1 MPERKLSLFRRLGL
15 AFSAFWRTLS
25 NREFAA
31 GVRELRRQGPAALL
45 KTLRE
50 TERAP
55 ALKEASPDAALQ
67 LLELLQRE
75 GRLVDFIQEDVA
87 GYSDAEIGAAVRV
100 VHEGCRRVL
109 REHFAIEPVRDGQ
122 EGSRVTLEAGFDP
135 SAIRLTGNV
144 VGEPPF
150 HGVLAHRGW
159 RVVDVRL
166 PKIAATHDVRVLAP
180 AEVEL

>member
-1 MPERKLSLFRRLGL
+1 MPEQKLSFFRRLGL
-15 AFSAFWRTLS
+15 AFSALWRTLS
-25 NREFAA
+25 NRAFAA
-31 GVRELRRQGPAALL
+31 GVYELRRRGPAALL
-45 KTLRE
+45 EAFRE
-50 TERAP
+50 TERVP

-75 GRLVDFIQEDVA
+75 GRFVDFIQEDVA
-87 GYSDAEIGAAVRV
+87 SYSDAEIGAAVRV

-109 REHFAIEPVRDGQ
+109 REHFAVEPVRDGQ
-122 EGSRVTLEAGFDP
+122 EGNHVTLEAGFDP